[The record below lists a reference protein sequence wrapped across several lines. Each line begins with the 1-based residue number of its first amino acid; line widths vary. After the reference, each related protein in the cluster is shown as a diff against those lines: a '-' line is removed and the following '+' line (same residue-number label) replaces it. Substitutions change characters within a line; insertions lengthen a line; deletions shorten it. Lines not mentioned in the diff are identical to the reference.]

1 MTLIL
6 YNVFIGDFRGTL
18 YVYFTPIPL
27 RGSIVSSYA
36 FAEPLGSKICKGAEI
51 GRTPERRFKCCSRT
65 DIDSYMS
72 LWFWSIRCPKLSTI
86 YYNRYVVKLC
96 WWVRLRGSQ
105 NHNQL
110 TFIRCQ
116 ADSRKIPLHF
126 FFISWRRP
134 IFRCLYLFISVTFT
148 LPGFSEAEGTVFSGL

>member
-110 TFIRCQ
+110 TFIRCPDGPTETSFALLFHILAASPFQ
-116 ADSRKIPLHF
+116 VS
-126 FFISWRRP
+126 
-134 IFRCLYLFISVTFT
+134 LFIYFR
-148 LPGFSEAEGTVFSGL
+148 